1 MARQRVCT
9 KKSFQPI
16 FASKTHFQNPKVP
29 PGLPG
34 PSTRVPRPE
43 SFLRLRCRR
52 KGGQYAVR
60 CSVVAHLM
68 LTPGPLGCVQPAF
81 DFCLKERHTARKAD
95 LACVLKADLGGTSN
109 GGLLCPS
116 PDARVGG

>member
-1 MARQRVCT
+1 MHVAPHRNRPRQPTLAKTFDSLVALT
-9 KKSFQPI
+9 MEKGFQPI

-81 DFCLKERHTARKAD
+81 EF
-95 LACVLKADLGGTSN
+95 V
-109 GGLLCPS
+109 
-116 PDARVGG
+116 